1 MVNPKGLPECVC
13 QRYCT
18 QRSKP
23 ICGTDGMI
31 YKNHCELH
39 RAACIL
45 ERPITLQKLEKCTTI
60 GKKKQKKMDKHKT
73 NIQPISGARVT
84 QSINTVDITTTP
96 FAPSEKFSFSDT
108 VPQQSSTSHFKQSPY
123 IDEIQFENSPNQI
136 DTETTSYTHNG
147 YCSSQEYEI
156 MKDNLL
162 LYSHTRLISQDNNS
176 KDFLVSIMFTH
187 YDHNKNNFLDEDE
200 LQRITAM
207 EHLENLSNGCGLSD
221 MLIFDDSN
229 NDRKL
234 STHEFYQAFNKLYS
248 KYRHFSHLFFYESGN
263 FTLLLGLSVVS
274 LDKAL
279 ETNHLSARVGDNV
292 EIKCDVT
299 GSPVPIPIIWKRY
312 STDLTMLSED
322 EVI

>member
-1 MVNPKGLPECVC
+1 MNPKGLPECVC

-23 ICGTDGMI
+23 ICGTDGMV

-45 ERPITLQKLEKCTTI
+45 DRPITLQKLEKCTTI
-60 GKKKQKKMDKHKT
+60 GKKKPKKFDKHKT
-73 NIQPISGARVT
+73 NLQSISDIHVT
-84 QSINTVDITTTP
+84 QPSDSFDELTTTSP
-96 FAPSEKFSFSDT
+96 PKISYADT
-108 VPQQSSTSHFKQSPY
+108 VPQQSSTTHLKQSPY

-162 LYSHTRLISQDNNS
+162 LYSHTRLMSEDNNS
-176 KDFLVSIMFTH
+176 KDFLVSIMFSH
-187 YDHNKNNFLDEDE
+187 YDTDGNKFLDEDE
-200 LQRITAM
+200 LRHITKV
-207 EHLENLSNGCGLSD
+207 EHLENLSNGCVLSD

-248 KYRHFSHLFFYESGN
+248 KLIKTLSEECKLIS
-263 FTLLLGLSVVS
+263 FTSFKGLSVVS

-322 EVI
+322 EVESIV